1 MMPEATHTGFIVAAY
16 AFATLTTL
24 AMIVGILLDYR
35 TLRAKLRAL
44 EGARADA
51 AEGMET

>member
-1 MMPEATHTGFIVAAY
+1 METPHLGFIIAAY

-35 TLRAKLRAL
+35 SLGAKLRAL
-44 EGARADA
+44 EAARADA
-51 AEGMET
+51 VEGIET

>member
-1 MMPEATHTGFIVAAY
+1 MAAPHLGFIVAAY
-16 AFATLTTL
+16 ALATVTTV
-24 AMIVGILLDYR
+24 AMIAGILLDYR

-51 AEGMET
+51 AEGTET

>member
-1 MMPEATHTGFIVAAY
+1 MMATPHLGFIVAAY
-16 AFATLTTL
+16 TLATLTTL
-24 AMIVGILLDYR
+24 AMIAAILLDYR
-35 TLRAKLRAL
+35 ALRAKLREL